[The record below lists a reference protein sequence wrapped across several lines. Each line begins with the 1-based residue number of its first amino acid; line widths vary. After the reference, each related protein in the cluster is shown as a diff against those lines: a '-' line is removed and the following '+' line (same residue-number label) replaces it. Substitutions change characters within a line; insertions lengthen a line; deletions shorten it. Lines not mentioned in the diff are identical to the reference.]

1 MPKVTDQ
8 PGARTSTPRVPVPV
22 TTMRDIAIAAR
33 VSQSTVSRVL
43 NDAPTRVPIAEAT
56 RERVVQAARRL
67 GYRPN
72 PLARGLRGAAT
83 MLMGAVVRDF
93 SDPFFA
99 TAIEALAVEAMSH
112 GYNIV
117 LGHAHGRVDQ
127 ALALTSVLEPRHC
140 DAIVMLGDMQ
150 DQQRLLEDLRSSTVP
165 VVALWQGSSPIEF
178 PTVDIDDRAG
188 VMAGLEHLIGLGH
201 ERIAFIS
208 AALPGDNPHREDAFV
223 EFMSVR
229 FGGLPD
235 GYVQRVPNTLAG
247 GETALRALLELPQPP
262 TAIATS
268 TDLVAVGVLHA
279 AYSLGRT
286 VPTDLSVVGFDDL
299 ILAAHTVP
307 ALTTM
312 RMPIAEIVGEG
323 VRQAIEFARDPS
335 LPREPR
341 VTMFEP
347 TLVVRQSTASIVG
360 AAPPTAAGSRS

>member
-1 MPKVTDQ
+1 
-8 PGARTSTPRVPVPV
+8 
-22 TTMRDIAIAAR
+22 
-33 VSQSTVSRVL
+33 
-43 NDAPTRVPIAEAT
+43 
-56 RERVVQAARRL
+56 
-67 GYRPN
+67 
-72 PLARGLRGAAT
+72 
-83 MLMGAVVRDF
+83 
-93 SDPFFA
+93 
-99 TAIEALAVEAMSH
+99 
-112 GYNIV
+112 
-117 LGHAHGRVDQ
+117 
-127 ALALTSVLEPRHC
+127 
-140 DAIVMLGDMQ
+140 MQ
-150 DQQRLLEDLRSSTVP
+150 DQQRLLEDLRSSSVP

-208 AALPGDNPHREDAFV
+208 AELPGDNPHREDAFV
-223 EFMSVR
+223 EFMTVR

-279 AYSLGRT
+279 AYSFGHT
-286 VPTDLSVVGFDDL
+286 VPDELSVVGFDDL
-299 ILAAHTVP
+299 LLAAHTVP

-335 LPREPR
+335 VSRDPR

-347 TLVVRQSTASIVG
+347 TLVVRQSTASLVG
-360 AAPPTAAGSRS
+360 PAVARSKATAGQPTG

>member
-1 MPKVTDQ
+1 MPKNADSVIT
-8 PGARTSTPRVPVPV
+8 PPFVARTPIPV
-22 TTMRDIAIAAR
+22 TTMKDIAAEAG

-43 NDAPTRVPIAEAT
+43 NDAPTRVPIAAIT
-56 RERVVQAARRL
+56 RERVVEAARKL

-72 PLARGLRGAAT
+72 PLARALRGAGT

-117 LGHAHGRVDQ
+117 LGHAHGRVDE

-140 DAIVMLGDMQ
+140 DAIVILGDMQ
-150 DQQRLLEDLRSSTVP
+150 DQQRLLEDLRDSAVP
-165 VVALWQGSSPIEF
+165 VVALWQGSSPLEF

-223 EFMSVR
+223 DFMTVR
-229 FGGLPD
+229 FGGLPE
-235 GYVQRVPNTLAG
+235 GFVQRVPNSLTG
-247 GETALRALLELPQPP
+247 GETALRALLDLPEPP

-279 AYSLGRT
+279 AYSFGKS
-286 VPTDLSVVGFDDL
+286 VPRDLSVVGYDDL

-335 LPREPR
+335 LSREPR

-347 TLVVRQSTASIVG
+347 TLVVRESTASLVDRPAIAR
-360 AAPPTAAGSRS
+360 AAS